1 MCIRDRPSHRSRHN
15 LTYWQG
21 GDYIGAG
28 PGAHGRLTLNG
39 TRYAT
44 IASMRPED
52 YKNTAL
58 QEKTVL
64 TPTEWAEEY
73 LLMGLR
79 IEEGISLSRFKALSG
94 DALNQELIDDFV
106 NDKLMTCDN
115 GRLKVTAGGRLVLN
129 KITEKLLVG

>member
-1 MCIRDRPSHRSRHN
+1 
-15 LTYWQG
+15 
-21 GDYIGAG
+21 
-28 PGAHGRLTLNG
+28 
-39 TRYAT
+39 
-44 IASMRPED
+44 MRPED
-52 YKNTAL
+52 YKKTTL

-106 NDKLMTCDN
+106 NDKLMTYEND
-115 GRLKVTAGGRLVLN
+115 RLKVTASGRLVLN
-129 KITEKLLVG
+129 RITEKLLVG